1 MSFKEANPDTGA
13 AQQDNLIN
21 KIETQK
27 WTRYETLVIILIM
40 VGWMFDGSEI
50 YIFGSTSAYIA
61 HSLKYAVTLSAL
73 IVAGFNLGQLIST
86 ILLSWLADVKGRRIA
101 FMVSVAIYSVASF
114 LTGLSWN
121 FASLLVF
128 RIIVGIGTG
137 VEWGLG
143 ATIAAEVLPAKR
155 RGTAISIFN
164 GGFPVG
170 GFIASLV
177 FLLIVAPAPYVNWR
191 YAYFIFAAPA
201 IILLFMRKKYFKET
215 TRFTVSDRAVKK
227 KRLRSSYSELFS
239 SRSMRK
245 NTIIG
250 TLIAAPMRWNTLP
263 WLALVELTLIETR
276 GFTPSNIAEYVLIN
290 SGFAILGYYS
300 GGTVADVIGRRSAWY
315 IYFTLVIAGY
325 LLSILTVNRE
335 LIMIGGALWGFG
347 WGFSP
352 IEVLILSELFPTRA
366 RASGE
371 GFALGI
377 GLVGA
382 IVMSL
387 LWINWVHL
395 YGYIDAAVILMLPL
409 IIPPI
414 ALALGFRKETR
425 GMVLEEIPYIKEEEG
440 VVLR

>member
-1 MSFKEANPDTGA
+1 MSDKESNPDTGA
-13 AQQDNLIN
+13 AHEENIIN

-27 WTRYETLVIILIM
+27 WTRYETLVLILIM
-40 VGWMFDGSEI
+40 VGWMFDGAEL
-50 YIFGSTSAYIA
+50 YIWGSTSDYIA
-61 HSLKYAVTLSAL
+61 HSLKFAVTLTAL
-73 IVAGFNLGQLIST
+73 IVAGFNVGQLIST
-86 ILLSWLADVKGRRIA
+86 VLLSWLADVKGRRIA
-101 FMVSVAIYSVASF
+101 FMASVAIYSFASL

-170 GFIASLV
+170 GFIAALV

-191 YAYFIFAAPA
+191 YAYFIFTAPA
-201 IILLFMRKKYFKET
+201 ILVLFMRTKYFKET

-227 KRLRSSYSELFS
+227 KNLRSSYSQLFS
-239 SRSMRK
+239 GRNMTK

-250 TLIAAPMRWNTLP
+250 TLISAPMRWNTLP
-263 WLALVELTLIETR
+263 WLALVSLTLIATK
-276 GFTPSNIAEYVLIN
+276 GFTPSDVAEYTLIN
-290 SGFAILGYYS
+290 SVFAMFGYYT
-300 GGTVADVIGRRSAWY
+300 GGTVADVIGRRPSWY
-315 IYFTLVIAGY
+315 TYFTLVVAGY
-325 LLSILTVNRE
+325 LLTLLPVNRE

-382 IVMSL
+382 IVTSL
-387 LWINWVHL
+387 LWMDWVHL
-395 YGYIDAAVILMLPL
+395 YGYLNAALILMIPL

-414 ALALGFRKETR
+414 TLALGFRKETR
-425 GMVLEEIPYIKEEEG
+425 GTVLEKIPYIKDEEK
-440 VVLR
+440 VVLE